1 MLQHSAFRGG
11 DVFWGIIVITR
22 VLVDFD
28 SWWASMIFFYF
39 DVLKA
44 CAKMASILGEF
55 RIIEI
60 LLGYVKTP
68 SKYVIY

>member
-1 MLQHSAFRGG
+1 
-11 DVFWGIIVITR
+11 
-22 VLVDFD
+22 
-28 SWWASMIFFYF
+28 MIFFHF